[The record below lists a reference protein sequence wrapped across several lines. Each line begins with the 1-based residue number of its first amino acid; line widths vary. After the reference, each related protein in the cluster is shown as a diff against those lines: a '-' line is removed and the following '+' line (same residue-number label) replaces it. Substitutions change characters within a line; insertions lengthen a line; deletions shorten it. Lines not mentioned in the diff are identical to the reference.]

1 MREILLVGAGGFLG
15 ATLRYLLGGW
25 VQRTAITARGMTFP
39 LGTLAVNVLGCLLF
53 GLLATLA
60 ADRLALGVEAR
71 LLLFTGVL
79 GAFTTFS
86 TFGYDAVALAQ
97 GERGGPDMFL
107 ALLYVGLH
115 LALGLGAIW
124 MGQQLAQMF

>member
-1 MREILLVGAGGFLG
+1 MREILLVGGGGFLG
-15 ATLRYLLGGW
+15 ATLRYLIGGW
-25 VQRTAITARGMTFP
+25 VQRALDSRWGAIFP
-39 LGTLAVNVLGCLLF
+39 LGTLTVNVIGCLLF

-60 ADRLALGVEAR
+60 ADRFALNIETR

-86 TFGYDAVALAQ
+86 TFGYDTVALAQ
-97 GERGGPDMFL
+97 TERGGPGIL
-107 ALLYVGLH
+107 IALLYLGLH

-124 MGQQLAQMF
+124 VGQRLAQML

>member
-15 ATLRYLLGGW
+15 ATLRYLIGGW
-25 VQRTAITARGMTFP
+25 VQRALDSRWGAIFP
-39 LGTLAVNVLGCLLF
+39 LGTLTVNVIGCLLF

-60 ADRLALGVEAR
+60 ADRFALSIQTR

-86 TFGYDAVALAQ
+86 TFGYDTVALAQ
-97 GERGGPDMFL
+97 TERGGT
-107 ALLYVGLH
+107 ALLYLGLH

-124 MGQQLAQMF
+124 VGQRLAQML